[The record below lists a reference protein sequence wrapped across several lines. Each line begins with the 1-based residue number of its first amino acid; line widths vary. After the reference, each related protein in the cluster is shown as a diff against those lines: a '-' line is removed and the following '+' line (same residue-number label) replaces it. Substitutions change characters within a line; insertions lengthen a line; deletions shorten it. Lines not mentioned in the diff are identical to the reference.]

1 MLDLKLK
8 STIKSYCATF
18 PNEESGGVIDKG
30 VFLPLPNFA
39 ENKRQ
44 FYQTEYNGIP
54 EFIVH
59 SHLKDSAASDV
70 DIMVCNKLG
79 VPFVIYSL
87 LNDDFNVIYP
97 QTGELPYVGRPYIC
111 GLIDCLELVRDY
123 YSRELNILIPEYDGK
138 FRFFHR
144 QKRILLDPN
153 LNSRNNRVFIDFF
166 ERSGFAEIPLSS
178 IRKNDLVI
186 VNSDLILA
194 PHGCGVYL
202 GNNKILEH
210 QYNQKSSINL
220 VDLSNHHI
228 ISVLRHN
235 LCN

>member
-1 MLDLKLK
+1 MLDQKLKL
-8 STIKSYCATF
+8 TIKNYCETF
-18 PNEESGGVIDKG
+18 PNEESGGVIKAG
-30 VFLPLPNFA
+30 EFIPLDNFA
-39 ENKRQ
+39 ENKKE
-44 FYQTEYNGIP
+44 FYQTQYKGTP

-59 SHLKDSAASDV
+59 SHLRDSAASEIDV
-70 DIMVCNKLG
+70 MVCNKLG
-79 VPFVIYSL
+79 IPFVIYSL
-87 LNDDFNVIYP
+87 LNGDFNVIEP
-97 QTGELPYVGRPYIC
+97 QHRELPYVGRPYIC
-111 GLIDCLELVRDY
+111 GLVDCLELVRDY
-123 YSRELNILIPEYDGK
+123 YTRELNIFIPEYDGE

-144 QKRILLDPN
+144 QKRILLDPK
-153 LNSRNNRVFIDFF
+153 LNSVNNKIFVEFF
-166 ERSGFAEIPLSS
+166 EKSGFNQIPLSQ
-178 IRKNDLVI
+178 IRKNDLIV